1 MKIRYMFDSPWQCDI
16 AKKFFHQFAA
26 ERQIPEQRRDLYL
39 VLVEHEA
46 IVKEVL
52 AIKDFTW
59 G

>member
-1 MKIRYMFDSPWQCDI
+1 MFDSPWQCNI

-52 AIKDFTW
+52 AIKGFTW